1 MTSDATFA
9 ISAKDAP
16 LSLTSEFNV
25 AGFMILYLDIF
36 GVLGWGAC
44 TADAAAWKNLSTIA
58 FYASSFHNMPET
70 TYQAVK
76 VKVDRT

>member
-25 AGFMILYLDIF
+25 AGFMILYLDIL
-36 GVLGWGAC
+36 GLLGWGAY
-44 TADAAAWKNLSTIA
+44 TAGKAAWANRSTIA
-58 FYASSFHNMPET
+58 RYASNFYNMPET
-70 TYQAVK
+70 AYQAVK
-76 VKVDRT
+76 VKLDHT